1 MSGIF
6 KYTPNRTASS
16 TPNRR
21 SALGT
26 TGFGSPGLHHD
37 ATMDNSYSM
46 GFRSPSINALTGH
59 GSPVQVRSLRDN
71 EEEISTLRKE
81 NFNLKLRIYFL
92 EVKAGIITER
102 DTPGGLGA
110 TSTTSS
116 NTSGDGNYLKQ
127 NLDLKVEVESL
138 RQDLQEKQ
146 NLLCQAAKAIE
157 VLEEGHRKADEAHR
171 EMVNDLNN
179 RIEMH
184 QLEIKSLEKMA
195 GELQQQHRELQLS
208 TSGRLGQQEADT
220 AGGPVRE
227 NAGES
232 LLDFLDAVQQHSE
245 LSVQD
250 KLRVLEMDNVVRQN
264 QERIEELC
272 RQVEQLQAGID
283 ERTAA
288 FSRLEVEV
296 SELRFENAE
305 LREEHEKQQ
314 QTEAEVERLKK
325 QIFDVRSEL
334 AEKLCVLDDTELK
347 LEQKTADYV
356 KSCKLLE
363 KLATKIAEQDK
374 DMAKLKR
381 NSNISL
387 PSEHGTTGSLHES
400 IEIVDQDRKLV
411 SQTEYD
417 ALVQRVKLLQQKNDT
432 LIHKLCGGGNG
443 DHRNDLN
450 TIIKQLNDE
459 VTQAR
464 EETEKA
470 HRARKEHADLCAI
483 STLRLEELAGF
494 LDSLLRNKELVGTVS
509 MDRRKAI
516 RKAVDWSLDLS
527 RSLNMSIS
535 VREFSFG
542 GNKSLAQ
549 LSCLSGYLEHSS
561 LGDGTMSVGGQR
573 TSEDVENNECN
584 KENRVANVAR
594 ADNVT
599 HGGGGAGANQT
610 KQMIETL
617 RAENKALRGELMQQ
631 QHRGKRRESKER
643 KSVPIEPIS
652 DSEAWSEPDRGV
664 SLARIGLE
672 DSSALRQK
680 HSSGPT
686 AATQTS
692 AGLLELSST
701 SDNESALAGMG
712 LQRKSVSAAE
722 IKQLQDALRE
732 KEGTIL
738 TIQSQL
744 VDLDS
749 ELQRER
755 MRNASIESEA
765 SENRHQSE
773 RWQRQAK
780 DTAERLQQLEQDI
793 HQRDAQIEKLRKDRE
808 QAAVD
813 LRVAVMKL
821 ETMRTEYG
829 ELQQRHKRELDGLLA
844 REQQQLDE
852 LRNTLTESF
861 RHEQELKQQSFDTA
875 LAQNYISK
883 NIHQEMV
890 REANELH
897 YRMEDA
903 HNTISTM
910 AQEQEQLRQQL
921 AARERTVQEMQKH
934 LDEATLAASKAAVE
948 RTKALN
954 EKRQLESELGRV
966 RDECDQ
972 LKVEKNALNERLK
985 AIAAGGAHSA
995 STTDEELAGG
1005 GGGGSG
1011 NGSRR
1016 RLENSSPDLGIESD
1030 PGRLSNVEMK
1040 TSPQRPLLK
1049 TLELTKSMSNLLLN
1063 PAQED
1068 KSEDVESEQQQ
1079 QRQSVD
1085 ATTASVKHDCAKVDA
1100 ELAELK
1106 RTYKQTHRYL
1116 SQAYDHIRSSNKRKE
1131 QIEMDIKQQI
1141 HKTHDVLKTV
1151 HKNIDRSSG
1160 GSSAGTS
1167 STGGRTTTNRKEQ
1180 S

>member
-71 EEEISTLRKE
+71 EEEISALRKA

-92 EVKAGIITER
+92 EGKLGIVTDR
-102 DTPGGLGA
+102 DTHVGLGV
-110 TSTTSS
+110 TGSSSS

-127 NLDLKVEVESL
+127 NIDLKVEVESL
-138 RQDLQEKQ
+138 RQDLLEKQ

-184 QLEIKSLEKMA
+184 QLEIKSLEKVA
-195 GELQQQHRELQLS
+195 SELQQQHRELQLS
-208 TSGRLGQQEADT
+208 ASLRQTEAVEKEAET
-220 AGGPVRE
+220 AGA
-227 NAGES
+227 AGES

-250 KLRVLEMDNVVRQN
+250 KLRALELDNVVRQG

-272 RQVEQLQAGID
+272 RQVEQLQATID
-283 ERTAA
+283 ERTSTI
-288 FSRLEVEV
+288 SRLEVEV
-296 SELRFENAE
+296 GELRFENAE
-305 LREEHEKQQ
+305 LREEQGSNSSSNKEKQQ
-314 QTEAEVERLKK
+314 QAEAEIERLKK

-374 DMAKLKR
+374 EIAKLKR

-387 PSEHGTTGSLHES
+387 PSEHGTTTSGLHEA
-400 IEIVDQDRKLV
+400 IEIVDQNRKIV
-411 SQTEYD
+411 SQNEYD

-432 LIHKLCGGGNG
+432 LIHKLCSGSGNG

-459 VTQAR
+459 LTQAR
-464 EETEKA
+464 EEVEKA
-470 HRARKEHADLCAI
+470 NRARKEHAELCAI
-483 STLRLEELAGF
+483 STVRLEELAGF
-494 LDSLLRNKELVGTVS
+494 LDSLLKNKELVGTVS

-549 LSCLSGYLEHSS
+549 LSCLSGYLEQSS
-561 LGDGTMSVGGQR
+561 FADATLPVGKSACDD
-573 TSEDVENNECN
+573 TENNECD
-584 KENRVANVAR
+584 KENRVANVAK
-594 ADNVT
+594 ATNT
-599 HGGGGAGANQT
+599 SFGGANQT

-617 RAENKALRGELMQQ
+617 RAENKALRGELLQQQQQ
-631 QHRGKRRESKER
+631 QHRSKRRESKER
-643 KSVPIEPIS
+643 KSVAIEPIS

-672 DSSALRQK
+672 DNSTLRQK
-680 HSSGPT
+680 HTTGPT

-692 AGLLELSST
+692 GGPLELSST

-712 LQRKSVSAAE
+712 LQRKSLSAAE

-738 TIQSQL
+738 SIQSQL

-755 MRNASIESEA
+755 MRCASIESEA

-773 RWQRQAK
+773 RWQQQAK
-780 DTAERLQQLEQDI
+780 DATDRLHQLEQDI
-793 HQRDAQIEKLRKDRE
+793 RQRDAQIEKLRKERE

-829 ELQQRHKRELDGLLA
+829 ELQQRHKRELDALLA

-852 LRNTLTESF
+852 LRHTLTESF

-883 NIHQEMV
+883 NIHQETV

-897 YRMEDA
+897 YRLEDA
-903 HNTISTM
+903 HNAISTM

-921 AARERTVQEMQKH
+921 AERERSVHEMQKH
-934 LDEATLAASKAAVE
+934 LDDATLQASKAVVE

-966 RDECDQ
+966 RDECEQ
-972 LKVEKNALNERLK
+972 LKVEKNELNERLK
-985 AIAAGGAHSA
+985 VVGGGHSA

-1005 GGGGSG
+1005 GGG
-1011 NGSRR
+1011 RR

-1030 PGRLSNVEMK
+1030 PGRLSNVELK
-1040 TSPQRPLLK
+1040 TSPQQQRPLLK

-1063 PAQED
+1063 PTQEV
-1068 KSEDVESEQQQ
+1068 KSEDVETEEQQQ
-1079 QRQSVD
+1079 LVQ
-1085 ATTASVKHDCAKVDA
+1085 HDCAKVDA
-1100 ELAELK
+1100 ELVDLK
-1106 RTYKQTHRYL
+1106 RQYKLTRRYL
-1116 SQAYDHIRSSNKRKE
+1116 SQAIDQIHTANKRKE
-1131 QIEMDIKQQI
+1131 QIQNDIKQQI

-1151 HKNIDRSSG
+1151 HKNIDRNTSGGAGSTGNTNSSSSSSSSG
-1160 GSSAGTS
+1160 K
-1167 STGGRTTTNRKEQ
+1167 KEH